1 MAGVVVYA
9 GKQAET
15 TGILETFSEVHAP
28 ILGEYKTRRKEKI
41 VQRDSTGFETRLF
54 TYNRF

>member
-1 MAGVVVYA
+1 MAGFVVYA

-28 ILGEYKTRRKEKI
+28 ILGEYKARRKEKALH
-41 VQRDSTGFETRLF
+41 RDATGIEPRLF